1 MKMRVS
7 TSTLAAAAL
16 AGLATAAHAQ
26 PSVAPGTTASLS
38 LQAWSPSASQPIAY
52 FNSGG
57 DVEVEVN
64 AGPQSIGT
72 SPTGQEIY
80 AEWRDVPS
88 SGSNGNPDIV
98 RRRFEVIFTTRDPST
113 PNNQAHQAPS
123 LLQPGVE
130 MNGTQ
135 IAFLSWNFG
144 LSKSPQFGDWVVD
157 PELRGS
163 TAVTFLGYFD
173 GRGQTPQT
181 IRNHTP
187 FFTLGM
193 AEFGIDGVSD
203 PGDIVVDTF
212 SNTFNYIKI
221 AYEFQYEVVPAPAS
235 LLALAGLPLL
245 TGRRRR

>member
-7 TSTLAAAAL
+7 TSSLVAAGALGVATVAQAA
-16 AGLATAAHAQ
+16 

-38 LQAWSPSASQPIAY
+38 LQAWSPSSAEPIGY

-88 SGSNGNPDIV
+88 GNGSGDPDIV
-98 RRRFEVIFTTRDPST
+98 RRRYEVIFTTTQPST
-113 PNNQAHQAPS
+113 PPSQANQSPS
-123 LLQPGVE
+123 ILQQGAE
-130 MNGTQ
+130 INGTQ
-135 IAFLSWNFG
+135 VAFLSWNFG
-144 LSKSPQFGDWVVD
+144 ATKSPVFGEWVID

-173 GRGQTPQT
+173 GRGQTPNT

-187 FFTLGM
+187 FFTLGL
-193 AEFGIDGVSD
+193 AEFGAAGVTD
-203 PGDIVVDTF
+203 PGDIVIDTF
-212 SNTFNYIKI
+212 SNTFNYMKI
-221 AYEFQYEVVPAPAS
+221 AYEFQYEIVPAPAGV
-235 LLALAGLPLL
+235 LALAGLPVLM
-245 TGRRRR
+245 GRRRR